1 MMGKI
6 RRVANA
12 QSVRNDS
19 PALHCRA
26 LCFVRRVGHLRS
38 TMADT
43 SNAVAKRPSGAR
55 PSGSVAR

>member
-26 LCFVRRVGHLRS
+26 LCFVRARGTSAEHHGGHFQRRREK
-38 TMADT
+38 T
-43 SNAVAKRPSGAR
+43 
-55 PSGSVAR
+55 